1 MLLNTEF
8 LKGAFPKQIFL
19 LESHKLVHMTGPSIN
34 PKRLTVNKRF
44 GNDMVRLVE
53 LKLTNFVQNLK
64 LMFRAHK
71 RK

>member
-1 MLLNTEF
+1 MLL
-8 LKGAFPKQIFL
+8 
-19 LESHKLVHMTGPSIN
+19 KLVHMTGAPIN
-34 PKRLTVNKRF
+34 PKMLTVNKRF